1 LALGAPVRQG
11 EDRTNSNGQDM
22 ALRKFMENLSLQEL
36 GANLQFVLA
45 ASAQHQL
52 YSRVDSSL
60 LLREGLLFNTLNGAS
75 CRLSA
80 EGTWAEQVAH
90 AARQLLPVQHGTVAV
105 QLLLPTADF
114 ISTRFDLRIQGEQL
128 IKSSLNL
135 QLATLLP
142 ACEEPLQLALDGK
155 SSRGIAL
162 WFPRLTADALFQ
174 AFAEQGLQLA
184 LLLPRVLAA
193 RESDFPR
200 ALLLDEDDSHLC
212 LVETRDGILEN
223 WLSVHKGDLE
233 SEAFRQQWLSEVQ
246 TLDPAGEI
254 RVLERNYWSG
264 LRTLPRANEA
274 YSFFPQAALQ
284 AGKALLARKQR
295 KAGMLA
301 AAAMVLLLALP
312 FLGNW
317 AQITWLERQVAQY
330 QELSADA
337 RSSQAAVFAME
348 DGWSAVAEYP
358 QQDIRGM
365 LLVLN
370 QYIDGS
376 LSSFNINKG
385 VVDISG
391 LSPDPTLIIEQ
402 LAELEMFYGVGQ
414 SRSSSGGNTAS
425 RGDRFGIRMNVS
437 TVDFPAYEKRYPA
450 IQQ

>member
-1 LALGAPVRQG
+1 M
-11 EDRTNSNGQDM
+11 D
-22 ALRKFMENLSLQEL
+22 LRRFIDNLSLQEL
-36 GANLQFVLA
+36 GANLQFMLA

-60 LLREGLLFNTLNGAS
+60 LLHEGELFNTFNGES
-75 CRLSA
+75 RRLVL
-80 EGTWAEQVAH
+80 EGTWAVQVAQT
-90 AARQLLPVQHGTVAV
+90 ARLLLPVQHGTAAV
-105 QLLLPTADF
+105 QLLLPSASF

-128 IKSSLNL
+128 IKSSLSL

-162 WFPRLTADALFQ
+162 WFPKRTADALFQ
-174 AFAEQGLQLA
+174 AFAEQGLQLS
-184 LLLPRVLAA
+184 LLLPRVLAVS
-193 RESDFPR
+193 ELDSPS

-212 LVETRDGILEN
+212 MVETRHGILEN
-223 WLSVHKGDLE
+223 WLSVHKRDLE

-246 TLDPAGEI
+246 NLDPAGET
-254 RVLERNYWSG
+254 RVLDRDYWSS

-284 AGKALLARKQR
+284 AGKTLLARKQR

-312 FLGNW
+312 FMGNW

-330 QELSADA
+330 QVLSADA
-337 RSSQAAVFAME
+337 RRSQAAVFAME
-348 DGWSAVAEYP
+348 DEWGAVAEYP
-358 QQDIRGM
+358 QQDIDGM

-376 LSSFNINKG
+376 LSSINVNKG

-425 RGDRFGIRMNVS
+425 RGDRFGIRMNLS
-437 TVDFPAYEKRYPA
+437 AVDFAAYEKRYPA